1 MPSFHNL
8 FYINAKSWKYKQTKK
23 TSKNRNELY
32 IYSGVPNRVK
42 NISEIQNCP
51 LLFICFSSLFFFLSL
66 SLLFSFLLLSL
77 GSAIGY
83 RALVDGSW
91 DLGRSGT
98 CYRTSSQLTIGGP
111 AKPISSTWIHSC
123 ASASV
128 RRRRVASA
136 RWPPPIIFHP
146 ANRSFQSG
154 PTRRTRGGERRRRRR
169 NAVPRVNPLFRR
181 ILRGPRRSTES
192 SSPNRVARKRPN

>member
-1 MPSFHNL
+1 MQNHENINKKKLARTVTNCTYIAEYQTAWKIYPKSKIAPYYLSVSLPS
-8 FYINAKSWKYKQTKK
+8 S
-23 TSKNRNELY
+23 S
-32 IYSGVPNRVK
+32 
-42 NISEIQNCP
+42 
-51 LLFICFSSLFFFLSL
+51 SSLF
-66 SLLFSFLLLSL
+66 LFSSFLLSL

-128 RRRRVASA
+128 RRRRVVSA

-154 PTRRTRGGERRRRRR
+154 PTRRARGGERRRR